1 MARWVAEVQVIL
13 RRYLCF
19 REDPESSGNVVPE
32 ARSSSSLVLETIQ

>member
-1 MARWVAEVQVIL
+1 MARWVAESGIL
-13 RRYLCF
+13 RRICF